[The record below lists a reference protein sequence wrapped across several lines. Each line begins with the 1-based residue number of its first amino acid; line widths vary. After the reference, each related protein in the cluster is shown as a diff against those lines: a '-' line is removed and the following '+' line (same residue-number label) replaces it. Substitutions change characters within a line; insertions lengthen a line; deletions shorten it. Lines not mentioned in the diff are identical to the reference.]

1 MAFLSPPKG
10 SGFSLMAYERFLLE
24 NNVFVKIKR
33 CVKNG
38 RKSKKMVDKKEWEC
52 YYSLAVARERNS
64 S

>member
-10 SGFSLMAYERFLLE
+10 SGFSLMVYERFLLE